1 MVKSESERDVSG
13 DEGLSV
19 VVYIDQDVENILV
32 GLREGRLAP
41 PLIIFSS
48 ALMRNAHPYPRE
60 DDNRN
65 TKRMR
70 RKQGKIKNKG
80 AL

>member
-32 GLREGRLAP
+32 GLREGRQDEEEAG
-41 PLIIFSS
+41 
-48 ALMRNAHPYPRE
+48 E
-60 DDNRN
+60 D
-65 TKRMR
+65 
-70 RKQGKIKNKG
+70 QE
-80 AL
+80 